1 MQVCRLKDVIQR
13 EEFILSRLSSYSV
26 KRREKPMAL
35 VLEISPEAEARIRRN
50 ATIRGM
56 SVTDYITFLVDRD
69 ECQSEQ
75 GAEARGVYKSTEDQ
89 SAELNGR

>member
-89 SAELNGR
+89 SAEIYQQ

>member
-56 SVTDYITFLVDRD
+56 SVTDYIMFLVDRD

>member
-56 SVTDYITFLVDRD
+56 SVTDYIRPL
-69 ECQSEQ
+69 
-75 GAEARGVYKSTEDQ
+75 A
-89 SAELNGR
+89 